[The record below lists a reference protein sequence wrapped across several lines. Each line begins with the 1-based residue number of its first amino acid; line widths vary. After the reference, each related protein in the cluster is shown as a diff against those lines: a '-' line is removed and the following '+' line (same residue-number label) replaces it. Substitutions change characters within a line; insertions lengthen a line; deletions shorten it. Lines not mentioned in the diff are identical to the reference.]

1 MALIEILSPAQD
13 DRETECKLAPRAGA
27 LGGRRLGLLSNG
39 KANAR
44 LLLDMIEEAMRQ
56 SGVRAEV
63 VRVDKAHSG
72 VPVNLRALAGCAAV
86 VTAIGD

>member
-1 MALIEILSPAQD
+1 MGLVEILSPAQD
-13 DRETECKLAPRAGA
+13 DRQGECKLAPRAGA
-27 LGGRRLGLLSNG
+27 LSARRIGLLGNG

-44 LLLDMIEEAMRQ
+44 LLLDRVEEAMRQ
-56 SGVRAEV
+56 SGVHAEV

-72 VPVNLRALAGCAAV
+72 VPVNLPALAGCAAV